1 MLIIKRLF
9 VYLLPL
15 VILILFLLLLI
26 KANWF
31 FYVLL
36 LIILLIIFSCWYII
50 SQKTTLA
57 EFLFLLSSPIFLIA
71 SSFIFF
77 TFLELIYFK
86 VIIILSIP
94 LLIFLYFNKIF
105 QEFYKKPLRQI
116 EELKNLFSLFQIL
129 SLWFFASSLYGLI
142 IFINLS
148 VFLALGILI
157 GISLLFLGQ
166 LQWLNSL
173 IFNVPTLSPTAHLN
187 FLTGL
192 VFLIIFSELAL
203 ILKILPLTFYFK
215 GFGYTAMYYLLTQ
228 GFLLSLDPQLKIKK
242 FYFRE
247 IIIINCLIFLTLVI
261 SYLIN
266 R

>member
-15 VILILFLLLLI
+15 VIFILSLLLFI
-26 KANWF
+26 KASWF

-36 LIILLIIFSCWYII
+36 LISLLIIFSCWYII
-50 SQKTTLA
+50 GKKTTLA
-57 EFLFLLSSPIFLIA
+57 EFLFLLSSPLFLIA

-105 QEFYKKPLRQI
+105 QEFYKKPIRQI
-116 EELKNLFSLFQIL
+116 EEFKNLFSLFQIL
-129 SLWFFASSLYGLI
+129 ALWFLASSLYGLI
-142 IFINLS
+142 IFVNLS
-148 VFLALGILI
+148 GFFAIGILI
-157 GISLLFLGQ
+157 SVSLIFFWQ

-173 IFNVPTLSPTAHLN
+173 IFNVPALSPTVHLN
-187 FLTGL
+187 FLTAL
-192 VFLIIFSELAL
+192 VFFVIFSELAL

-215 GFGYTAMYYLLTQ
+215 GFGYAAMYYLLTQ
-228 GFLLSLDPQLKIKK
+228 GFLFSQDPQLKIKK